1 MDVEGRVG
9 PDRIEAG
16 RGGVPAQRATSRET
30 VPSRLGGLLDAGE
43 DEPVEGVE
51 IAFGREE
58 PDAAPFGHSDPGRHV
73 ADFDHPWRRGGMKA
87 VTGTGLQMIRPGI
100 RRVQSVQRPVGV
112 ALVKVGHGV
121 EVSWRGLT
129 AIC

>member
-1 MDVEGRVG
+1 MEVEGRVG
-9 PDRIEAG
+9 SDMIEAG
-16 RGGVPAQRATSRET
+16 RGGVPARCATSRQT
-30 VPSRLGGLLDAGE
+30 VPSRLGGLLDACE

-51 IAFGREE
+51 ITAGREE
-58 PDAAPFGHSDPGRHV
+58 PDAAPFGHGDSGRHV

-87 VTGTGLQMIRPGI
+87 VTGTGLEMIRPGI

-112 ALVKVGHGV
+112 VLVKVGHGV